1 MICFADFCGYT
12 KNSGNSV
19 QVSSDISCLIC
30 LRVSVCSAVI
40 YVALV
45 EDSVQLTFT
54 ETPLLSVSVSPEVIH
69 VCVSHSVF
77 SAHYKKRQM
86 TTAYKALSFQ
96 INQYLK
102 IL

>member
-1 MICFADFCGYT
+1 MQGNMICFADFCGYT

-40 YVALV
+40 NVALV
-45 EDSVQLTFT
+45 QDSVQLTFT

-77 SAHYKKRQM
+77 FCTRIKKTDDNSLQG
-86 TTAYKALSFQ
+86 TFFSD
-96 INQYLK
+96 
-102 IL
+102 